1 MDSSFTSQINCVSLF
16 SGMIFMDD
24 VHVPAE
30 NMLPKIKGLGG
41 PFGCL
46 NNARFE
52 I

>member
-1 MDSSFTSQINCVSLF
+1 MGSYFPEYLF
-16 SGMIFMDD
+16 HYLGMIFMDD

-52 I
+52 N